1 MNDTLFTFLLSF
13 ALLSIMGWIILFSGI
28 LSKRKA
34 RLRED
39 AEYTRTTGI
48 IVNHA
53 PKVISTGRTG
63 ASKIF
68 WKPVIEFSA
77 EGQDYHLEYDH
88 TMDRDKYP
96 VGKTV
101 DILYDVSDPTHFH
114 LEEDPEFLRPGGD
127 VRIGIIWIIASA
139 VFVYVVL
146 TVVYGER
153 IDFGP
158 LRQVIVDLFHRR

>member
-1 MNDTLFTFLLSF
+1 
-13 ALLSIMGWIILFSGI
+13 
-28 LSKRKA
+28 
-34 RLRED
+34 
-39 AEYTRTTGI
+39 
-48 IVNHA
+48 
-53 PKVISTGRTG
+53 
-63 ASKIF
+63 
-68 WKPVIEFSA
+68 
-77 EGQDYHLEYDH
+77 
-88 TMDRDKYP
+88 MDRDKYP

-158 LRQVIVDLFHRR
+158 LRQVIVDRFHRR